1 MMEQLRDLKGHRG
14 FTSLAI
20 SRFISNVGN
29 GISPIAL
36 AYGVLSLDGADG
48 KDLSIVMAARFVPLI
63 GFMLFGG
70 VIADRF
76 QRNRLVGGAD
86 MIGSFLAAVS
96 AISLIAGFSSVWLLA
111 TMGALFGILNAI
123 WWPAMS
129 GVLPE
134 ILPKEKLQSG
144 NAIIGLT
151 TNIGYIVG
159 TLSGGI
165 LVATVGSGWG
175 LLADA
180 ISFFIAGVIVWFLP
194 IIGKVKDAS
203 PGILHD
209 LIVGWREFIS
219 RSWVIAM
226 VFAFS
231 LINMA
236 FESMLSV
243 LGPLN
248 FSDPE
253 TGPRLWSYNLAAL
266 TIGMLIGGIWV
277 LKVKF
282 KKPLFVSMILIAI
295 SSIWDFSLALD
306 LPLVFGLIAG
316 VFSGISL
323 EVFMVTWMTSLQSH
337 VPEESYSRV
346 SSYDTLGSY
355 GIAPL
360 GIVAA
365 GPLAMHFG
373 VNTILFVTGVT
384 TLVAACLSLFVKSVV
399 IAPPKLRGWF
409 HLAATPLVIIA
420 SLVLFILSGEPFKF
434 AVALYSL
441 TAIMLF
447 SVSAIYHRVPWIPR
461 KKKIWRRWDHANINL
476 LIAGSYTPFAVALLE
491 PTDRNILLSVI
502 WIGALSGVAIRV
514 FWVGAPR
521 WLYVA
526 NYLILGW
533 VAVIYTPQLYKE
545 GGLWSPSPF
554 TESR

>member
-1 MMEQLRDLKGHRG
+1 LRDLKGHRG

-151 TNIGYIVG
+151 TNIGYIAG

-165 LVATVGSGWG
+165 LVATVGAGWG
-175 LLADA
+175 LLIDA
-180 ISFFIAGVIVWFLP
+180 ISFFLAGLIVWFLP
-194 IIGKVKDAS
+194 ILGKAQDAS

-248 FSDPE
+248 FNHPI
-253 TGPRLWSYNLAAL
+253 TGPKQWSYNLAAL
-266 TIGMLIGGIWV
+266 TTGMLIGGIWV

-282 KKPLFVSMILIAI
+282 KKPLLVSMILIAI

-306 LPLVFGLIAG
+306 FPVIVTLLAG

-360 GIVAA
+360 GIVVA

-373 VNTILFVTGVT
+373 VNTILLVTGLT
-384 TLVAACLSLFVKSVV
+384 TLIAASLSLLVKSV
-399 IAPPKLRGWF
+399 R
-409 HLAATPLVIIA
+409 
-420 SLVLFILSGEPFKF
+420 
-434 AVALYSL
+434 
-441 TAIMLF
+441 
-447 SVSAIYHRVPWIPR
+447 
-461 KKKIWRRWDHANINL
+461 NL
-476 LIAGSYTPFAVALLE
+476 ENP
-491 PTDRNILLSVI
+491 
-502 WIGALSGVAIRV
+502 
-514 FWVGAPR
+514 
-521 WLYVA
+521 
-526 NYLILGW
+526 
-533 VAVIYTPQLYKE
+533 
-545 GGLWSPSPF
+545 
-554 TESR
+554 

>member
-36 AYGVLSLDGADG
+36 AYGVLSLEGADG
-48 KDLSIVMAARFVPLI
+48 KDLSIVMAARFVPLL

-76 QRNRLVGGAD
+76 QRNRLVGGSD

-111 TMGALFGILNAI
+111 TMAALFGILNAI

-209 LIVGWREFIS
+209 LIVGWREFNS

-282 KKPLFVSMILIAI
+282 KNPLRISMFLIAI

-306 LPLVFGLIAG
+306 LPLIFGLIAG

-323 EVFMVTWMTSLQSH
+323 EVFMVTWNTSLQSH

-360 GIVAA
+360 GIVVA

-373 VNTILFVTGVT
+373 VNTILFVTGLT
-384 TLVAACLSLFVKSVV
+384 TLIAAGLSLLVKSV
-399 IAPPKLRGWF
+399 R
-409 HLAATPLVIIA
+409 
-420 SLVLFILSGEPFKF
+420 
-434 AVALYSL
+434 
-441 TAIMLF
+441 
-447 SVSAIYHRVPWIPR
+447 
-461 KKKIWRRWDHANINL
+461 NL
-476 LIAGSYTPFAVALLE
+476 ENP
-491 PTDRNILLSVI
+491 
-502 WIGALSGVAIRV
+502 
-514 FWVGAPR
+514 
-521 WLYVA
+521 
-526 NYLILGW
+526 
-533 VAVIYTPQLYKE
+533 
-545 GGLWSPSPF
+545 
-554 TESR
+554 

>member
-1 MMEQLRDLKGHRG
+1 MLEQLRDLKGHRG

-36 AYGVLSLDGADG
+36 AYGVLSLEGSDG

-76 QRNRLVGGAD
+76 QRNRLVGGSD

-165 LVATVGSGWG
+165 LVATVGAGWG
-175 LLADA
+175 LLIDA
-180 ISFFIAGVIVWFLP
+180 ISFFFAGMIVWFLP
-194 IIGKVKDAS
+194 ILGKAQDAS
-203 PGILHD
+203 TGILHD

-248 FSDPE
+248 FNDPV
-253 TGPRLWSYNLAAL
+253 TGPKQWSYNLAAL
-266 TIGMLIGGIWV
+266 TTGMLIGGIWV

-282 KKPLFVSMILIAI
+282 KKPLLVSMILIAI

-306 LPLVFGLIAG
+306 FPMLPTLLAG

-360 GIVAA
+360 GIVVA

-373 VNTILFVTGVT
+373 VNTILFVTGLT
-384 TLVAACLSLFVKSVV
+384 TLIAASLSLLVKSV
-399 IAPPKLRGWF
+399 R
-409 HLAATPLVIIA
+409 
-420 SLVLFILSGEPFKF
+420 
-434 AVALYSL
+434 
-441 TAIMLF
+441 
-447 SVSAIYHRVPWIPR
+447 
-461 KKKIWRRWDHANINL
+461 NL
-476 LIAGSYTPFAVALLE
+476 ENP
-491 PTDRNILLSVI
+491 
-502 WIGALSGVAIRV
+502 
-514 FWVGAPR
+514 
-521 WLYVA
+521 
-526 NYLILGW
+526 
-533 VAVIYTPQLYKE
+533 
-545 GGLWSPSPF
+545 
-554 TESR
+554 

>member
-1 MMEQLRDLKGHRG
+1 MLRQLHDVRGHKG

-36 AYGVLSLDGADG
+36 AYGVLSLPGADG
-48 KDLSIVMAARFVPLI
+48 KDLSIVMAARFLPLL

-76 QRNRLVGGAD
+76 QRNRLVGGSD
-86 MIGSFLAAVS
+86 MMGSFLAAVS

-134 ILPKEKLQSG
+134 ILPKEKLQEG
-144 NAIIGLT
+144 NAVIGLM
-151 TNIGYIVG
+151 TNLGYIFG
-159 TLSGGI
+159 TLTGGV
-165 LVATVGSGWG
+165 LVATVGAGWG

-180 ISFFIAGVIVWFLP
+180 ISFFIAGAIVWNLP
-194 IIGKVKDAS
+194 IVGIAKDKS
-203 PGILHD
+203 PGIVHD
-209 LIVGWREFIS
+209 LVVGWREFIS

-226 VFAFS
+226 VFAFA

-248 FSDPE
+248 FSDPKS
-253 TGPRLWSYNLAAL
+253 GPREWSYNLAGL
-266 TIGMLIGGIWV
+266 SVGMLIGGIWV
-277 LKVKF
+277 LKTKIRR
-282 KKPLFVSMILIAI
+282 PLLLAMILVAI
-295 SSIWDFSLALD
+295 SSIWDFALAFD
-306 LPLVFGLIAG
+306 MPLPFTIMAS

-323 EVFMVTWMTSLQSH
+323 EVFIVTWNTSLQSH

-360 GIVAA
+360 GIVIA

-373 VNTILFVTGVT
+373 VHNILFLTGAT
-384 TLVAACLSLFVKSVV
+384 TLIAATLSLLVKSV
-399 IAPPKLRGWF
+399 R
-409 HLAATPLVIIA
+409 
-420 SLVLFILSGEPFKF
+420 E
-434 AVALYSL
+434 
-441 TAIMLF
+441 
-447 SVSAIYHRVPWIPR
+447 
-461 KKKIWRRWDHANINL
+461 
-476 LIAGSYTPFAVALLE
+476 LE
-491 PTDRNILLSVI
+491 NP
-502 WIGALSGVAIRV
+502 
-514 FWVGAPR
+514 
-521 WLYVA
+521 
-526 NYLILGW
+526 
-533 VAVIYTPQLYKE
+533 
-545 GGLWSPSPF
+545 
-554 TESR
+554 

>member
-36 AYGVLSLDGADG
+36 AYGVLSLEGADG
-48 KDLSIVMAARFVPLI
+48 KDLSIVMAARFVPLL

-76 QRNRLVGGAD
+76 QRNRLVGGSD

-111 TMGALFGILNAI
+111 TMAALFGILNAI

-282 KKPLFVSMILIAI
+282 KNPLRISMFLIAI
-295 SSIWDFSLALD
+295 SSIWDFSLAFD
-306 LPLVFGLIAG
+306 LPLIFGLIAG

-323 EVFMVTWMTSLQSH
+323 EVFMVTWNTSLQSH

-360 GIVAA
+360 GIVVA

-373 VNTILFVTGVT
+373 VNTILFVTGLT
-384 TLVAACLSLFVKSVV
+384 TLIAAGLSLLVKSV
-399 IAPPKLRGWF
+399 R
-409 HLAATPLVIIA
+409 
-420 SLVLFILSGEPFKF
+420 
-434 AVALYSL
+434 
-441 TAIMLF
+441 
-447 SVSAIYHRVPWIPR
+447 
-461 KKKIWRRWDHANINL
+461 NL
-476 LIAGSYTPFAVALLE
+476 ENP
-491 PTDRNILLSVI
+491 
-502 WIGALSGVAIRV
+502 
-514 FWVGAPR
+514 
-521 WLYVA
+521 
-526 NYLILGW
+526 
-533 VAVIYTPQLYKE
+533 
-545 GGLWSPSPF
+545 
-554 TESR
+554 

>member
-1 MMEQLRDLKGHRG
+1 MMEQLRDLKAHRG

-36 AYGVLSLDGADG
+36 AYGVLSLEGANG
-48 KDLSIVMAARFVPLI
+48 KDLSIVMAARFVPLL

-96 AISLIAGFSSVWLLA
+96 AVSLIAGFSSVWLLA

-151 TNIGYIVG
+151 TNIGYIIG
-159 TLSGGI
+159 TLSGGV
-165 LVATVGSGWG
+165 LVATIGAGWG

-180 ISFFIAGVIVWFLP
+180 ISFFIAGAIVWFLP
-194 IIGKVKDAS
+194 ILGRAKDQS

-226 VFAFS
+226 VFAFA

-253 TGPRLWSYNLAAL
+253 TGPKLWSYNLAAL
-266 TIGMLIGGIWV
+266 TIGMLIGGVWV

-282 KKPLFVSMILIAI
+282 RKPLFVSMILIAI

-306 LPLVFGLIAG
+306 FPLVFGLIAG

-323 EVFMVTWMTSLQSH
+323 EVFMVTWNTSLQSH

-360 GIVAA
+360 GIVVA

-373 VNTILFVTGVT
+373 VNAILFITGVT
-384 TLVAACLSLFVKSVV
+384 TLVAAGLSLLVKSV
-399 IAPPKLRGWF
+399 R
-409 HLAATPLVIIA
+409 
-420 SLVLFILSGEPFKF
+420 
-434 AVALYSL
+434 
-441 TAIMLF
+441 
-447 SVSAIYHRVPWIPR
+447 
-461 KKKIWRRWDHANINL
+461 NL
-476 LIAGSYTPFAVALLE
+476 ENP
-491 PTDRNILLSVI
+491 
-502 WIGALSGVAIRV
+502 
-514 FWVGAPR
+514 
-521 WLYVA
+521 
-526 NYLILGW
+526 
-533 VAVIYTPQLYKE
+533 
-545 GGLWSPSPF
+545 
-554 TESR
+554 

>member
-1 MMEQLRDLKGHRG
+1 MMEQLRDLKAHRG

-36 AYGVLSLDGADG
+36 AYGVLSLEGADG
-48 KDLSIVMAARFVPLI
+48 KDLSIVMAARFVPLL

-96 AISLIAGFSSVWLLA
+96 AVSLIAGFSSVWLLA
-111 TMGALFGILNAI
+111 TMAALFGILNAI

-165 LVATVGSGWG
+165 LVATIGAGWG

-194 IIGKVKDAS
+194 ILGRAKDES

-226 VFAFS
+226 VFAFA

-253 TGPRLWSYNLAAL
+253 TGPKLWSYNLAAL

-282 KKPLFVSMILIAI
+282 KRPLFVSMILIAI

-323 EVFMVTWMTSLQSH
+323 EVFMVTWNTSLQSH

-360 GIVAA
+360 GIVVA

-373 VNTILFVTGVT
+373 VNAILFITGVT
-384 TLVAACLSLFVKSVV
+384 TLVAAGLSLLVKSV
-399 IAPPKLRGWF
+399 R
-409 HLAATPLVIIA
+409 
-420 SLVLFILSGEPFKF
+420 
-434 AVALYSL
+434 
-441 TAIMLF
+441 
-447 SVSAIYHRVPWIPR
+447 
-461 KKKIWRRWDHANINL
+461 NL
-476 LIAGSYTPFAVALLE
+476 ENP
-491 PTDRNILLSVI
+491 
-502 WIGALSGVAIRV
+502 
-514 FWVGAPR
+514 
-521 WLYVA
+521 
-526 NYLILGW
+526 
-533 VAVIYTPQLYKE
+533 
-545 GGLWSPSPF
+545 
-554 TESR
+554 

>member
-1 MMEQLRDLKGHRG
+1 MMEQLRNLKTHRG

-36 AYGVLSLDGADG
+36 AYGVLSLEGADG
-48 KDLSIVMAARFVPLI
+48 RDLSIVMAARFVPLL

-76 QRNRLVGGAD
+76 QRNRLVGGSD

-96 AISLIAGFSSVWLLA
+96 AISLIVGFSSVWLLA
-111 TMGALFGILNAI
+111 TMGALIGILNAI

-159 TLSGGI
+159 TLSGGV
-165 LVATVGSGWG
+165 LVATIGAGWG

-194 IIGKVKDAS
+194 IIGRAKDKS

-282 KKPLFVSMILIAI
+282 KKPLLVSMILIAI

-306 LPLVFGLIAG
+306 LPLIFGLIAG
-316 VFSGISL
+316 IFSGISL
-323 EVFMVTWMTSLQSH
+323 EVFMVTWNTSLQSH

-360 GIVAA
+360 GIVVA

-373 VNTILFVTGVT
+373 VNSILFVTGLT
-384 TLVAACLSLFVKSVV
+384 TLIAAGLSLLVKSV
-399 IAPPKLRGWF
+399 R
-409 HLAATPLVIIA
+409 
-420 SLVLFILSGEPFKF
+420 
-434 AVALYSL
+434 
-441 TAIMLF
+441 
-447 SVSAIYHRVPWIPR
+447 
-461 KKKIWRRWDHANINL
+461 NL
-476 LIAGSYTPFAVALLE
+476 ENP
-491 PTDRNILLSVI
+491 
-502 WIGALSGVAIRV
+502 
-514 FWVGAPR
+514 
-521 WLYVA
+521 
-526 NYLILGW
+526 
-533 VAVIYTPQLYKE
+533 
-545 GGLWSPSPF
+545 
-554 TESR
+554 